1 MSNEIEYRVCS
12 VLPRQFAI
20 PWTVALQAPLSM
32 EFSRQ
37 AYCSVQPFP
46 SPGEASP
53 GSNLGLPLCKQ
64 TLYCLSHQSDSSH
77 YLTNKQKTNQQ
88 QQQQKNPKKVPKQE
102 GPVPSLGQE
111 NCPVHLLSSVRP
123 AFLSVTNSWGMLKQ
137 MSTKLVMLS
146 NGFPQCRPFLF
157 PSSIFPSTR
166 KISWKAHS

>member
-12 VLPRQFAI
+12 VLLRQFAI

-64 TLYCLSHQSDSSH
+64 TLYCLSHQGDSSH
-77 YLTNKQKTNQQ
+77 YLTKKTNQQ
-88 QQQQKNPKKVPKQE
+88 KTKTKPKKVPKQE
-102 GPVPSLGQE
+102 GPVPSLGRE

-166 KISWKAHS
+166 KISWKVHS